1 MRLKAKYLVSL
12 SLLLL
17 LLLLL
22 KQILDHSKYITTP
35 EFNMSTAEIFAAR
48 LAKANLASKN
58 DIANF
63 VRKTDLDDK
72 LKNLNKNVNPNKT
85 KHVLAGNESNEL

>member
-35 EFNMSTAEIFAAR
+35 EFNMLTAEIFAAR
-48 LAKANLASKN
+48 LAKANLVSKS

-63 VRKTDLDDK
+63 VRKRDFDDK
-72 LKNLNKNVNPNKT
+72 LKHLNKNVNPNKT
-85 KHVLAGNESNEL
+85 KHVLSENESNEL